1 MHRGEN
7 PKTLPDGTVRWFEWT
22 NRALFDD
29 AGQVIGYQTV
39 GRDITEPGGR
49 GGDRAPA
56 RGAAP
61 AREATALGS
70 LLAGVA
76 HELNNPLSVVVGR
89 ALLLEEDVNDPRH
102 AASLAKLRV
111 AAERCGRI
119 VKTFLAMA
127 RAKPQQRRPVSANRL
142 IDAAL
147 DLAGYGLR
155 SAGVEVERDFEP
167 DLPPVSADGETSST
181 RCSSTSCSTPSRRC
195 ATRRSRDGSCSP
207 AARAAG

>member
-1 MHRGEN
+1 M
-7 PKTLPDGTVRWFEWT
+7 
-22 NRALFDD
+22 
-29 AGQVIGYQTV
+29 
-39 GRDITEPGGR
+39 
-49 GGDRAPA
+49 
-56 RGAAP
+56 
-61 AREATALGS
+61 
-70 LLAGVA
+70 
-76 HELNNPLSVVVGR
+76 VGR

-167 DLPPVSADGETSST
+167 DLPPVSADEDQLHQVFLNLLLNAQQAL
-181 RCSSTSCSTPSRRC
+181 RDAPQPRRILL
-195 ATRRSRDGSCSP
+195 AKLRGRPGARSGCRHRPRHPARPALTGVRALLPPAHRGRDRD
-207 AARAAG
+207 RALVLPCR